1 MVMHYGISP
10 GYGAVRDSAGDA
22 GPMGWSWKRGIA
34 AYKSFSRCQWCQVIG
49 AGLWSRP
56 LLFLQNDLFFKS
68 LGPLVQRVPTLP
80 FHQTW
85 GGLYSTVKEAS
96 LKVRSAFSK
105 TQKGSENN
113 RGGGRSL
120 S

>member
-56 LLFLQNDLFFKS
+56 LLFLQNDLFS
-68 LGPLVQRVPTLP
+68 LP